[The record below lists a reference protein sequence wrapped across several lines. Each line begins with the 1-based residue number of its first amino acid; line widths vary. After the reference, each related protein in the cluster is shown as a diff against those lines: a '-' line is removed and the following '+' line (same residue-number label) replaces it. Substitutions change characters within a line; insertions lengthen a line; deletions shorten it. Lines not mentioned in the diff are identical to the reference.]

1 MQKEVTIVLSA
12 SQEFHLHVHRDM
24 TPQEARQWLDHQF
37 VELDCE
43 PLRASGKVLIADKIL
58 AIAST
63 ASVAQ
68 FEDPQWGEQFAAAVL
83 AAVGKPSVR
92 VDIPNVSVNY

>member
-12 SQEFHLHVHRDM
+12 SQEFHLPVHQAM
-24 TPQEARQWLDHQF
+24 PSLEARQWLDGQF
-37 VELDCE
+37 VALDCE
-43 PLRASGKVLIADKIL
+43 PLRASGKVLIADKVL

-68 FEDPQWGEQFAAAVL
+68 LQDEKWAEAFAAAVVG
-83 AAVGKPSVR
+83 AVGKPVVR
-92 VDIPNVSVNY
+92 IDIPAVSVNY